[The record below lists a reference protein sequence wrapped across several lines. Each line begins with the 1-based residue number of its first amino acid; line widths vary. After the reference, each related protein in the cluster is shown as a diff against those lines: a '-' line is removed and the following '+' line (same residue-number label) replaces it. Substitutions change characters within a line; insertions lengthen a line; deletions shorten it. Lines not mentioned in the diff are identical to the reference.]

1 MADFAQTELWT
12 RGVGGYHTYR
22 IPALAVTAGGTVLA
36 FCEGRRDS
44 SSDTGQIDLLL
55 RRSPDGGETWG
66 ACSVVS
72 SEPGFTT
79 GNPAPVLDTTTGRMW
94 LLLCRNPA
102 EGTEDQIR
110 QGQFDR
116 TVWITHS
123 DDDGVTWARASEIT
137 SSVKRHDWTW
147 YATGPCHGI
156 QLRSGR
162 LVIPC
167 DFRRRDQSDGSEF
180 RHSHVILSD
189 DHGETWRIGGIVDKE
204 GTNESVA
211 VELADGDVYL
221 NCRDQSRG
229 GSRIVARSS
238 DGGQTFGIPV
248 ADPVLVEPACQGSA
262 VRMGDTDGTVVF
274 ANPASTA
281 RDHLTIRLSRDG
293 CRTWIASRVIEP
305 GPAAYCD
312 VASVLDWSGNL
323 HALCLYETGGDR
335 PYDRIVLAR
344 MSPSWIEA
352 GG

>member
-1 MADFAQTELWT
+1 MAEFAQTELWT

-22 IPALAVTAGGTVLA
+22 IPALAVTSGGTVLA

-55 RRSPDGGETWG
+55 RRSLDGGVSWG
-66 ACSVVS
+66 DCSVVS
-72 SEPGFTT
+72 TEPGFTT

-110 QGQFDR
+110 QGLFDR
-116 TVWITHS
+116 TVWITYS

-156 QLRSGR
+156 QLRCGR

-167 DFRRRDQSDGSEF
+167 DFRRRDQSDGRES

-211 VELADGDVYL
+211 VELADGEVYL
-221 NCRDQSRG
+221 NCATRAG
-229 GSRIVARSS
+229 
-238 DGGQTFGIPV
+238 
-248 ADPVLVEPACQGSA
+248 A
-262 VRMGDTDGTVVF
+262 VSGLLLEAATEG
-274 ANPASTA
+274 
-281 RDHLTIRLSRDG
+281 RLSAYPR
-293 CRTWIASRVIEP
+293 RTPCS
-305 GPAAYCD
+305 
-312 VASVLDWSGNL
+312 S
-323 HALCLYETGGDR
+323 
-335 PYDRIVLAR
+335 
-344 MSPSWIEA
+344 SPHVRERHPN
-352 GG
+352 G